1 MLGYCCVGI
10 KVLEVRYWKYMKIG
24 NEVEVNKY
32 LLIDF
37 VDKIYYLIVQWFFD
51 NVINICLNLIVVF
64 ICYLIMLFI
73 EMY

>member
-24 NEVEVNKY
+24 NEVEVNEY

-37 VDKIYYLIVQWFFD
+37 VDKI
-51 NVINICLNLIVVF
+51 
-64 ICYLIMLFI
+64 
-73 EMY
+73 